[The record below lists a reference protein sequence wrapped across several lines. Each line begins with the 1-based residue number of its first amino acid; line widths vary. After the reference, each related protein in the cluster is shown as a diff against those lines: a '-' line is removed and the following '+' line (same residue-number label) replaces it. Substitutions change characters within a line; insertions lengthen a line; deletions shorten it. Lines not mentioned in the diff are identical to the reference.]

1 MPENAD
7 NIIFVTYNMYC
18 YLRDQSVDLGDM
30 GSSANYQSILKIIL
44 KQGGNAHW
52 SLVEIRDKFK
62 QIYNSP
68 SGFVS
73 WQNKRVQ
80 CKANL

>member
-1 MPENAD
+1 MLSPSRRVVENVFGMLSQKFQTYQRTLKSMPENAD

-44 KQGGNAHW
+44 KQGGNAH
-52 SLVEIRDKFK
+52 
-62 QIYNSP
+62 
-68 SGFVS
+68 
-73 WQNKRVQ
+73 
-80 CKANL
+80 